1 MGPKAQATDSKAQAK
16 AAASVKKEESKAKA
30 VKEEEESDEEEEEE
44 EQWWEMENAEFSSR
58 GEKRWTTLKHNG
70 VLFPPEYVPHGIPIR
85 YNGANFAMTPEEEEV
100 ATMFAVMKESDYYR
114 NEQFRKNFFSSWK
127 AILDKRPHPIENLNL
142 CDFEA
147 IWLWFQR
154 NREIKLAKTKEEKK
168 KEKAENEALVAP
180 YKFCYWDGKKE
191 QVANFRVEPPG
202 LFRGRGKHP
211 LQGFLKLRVQP
222 EDVTINIGEGEEI
235 PKPPAGHKWGKIQHD
250 NTVTWLAMWRDSVC
264 GNFKYV
270 MLAASSAVKGM
281 SDMMK
286 FEKARKLKDHIE
298 SIRESYTKDF
308 KSTEA
313 FIRQRAVAMY
323 FIDKLALRVGNEKG
337 EQEADT
343 VGCCSLRVEHVIPQ
357 DNNML
362 LFDFP
367 GKDSI
372 QYFNTVEVLPI
383 VHSLVTRFRVGKENG
398 DQIFD
403 QLSPGQL
410 NKHLN
415 SIMPGLTAKV
425 FRTYNAS
432 ITLQQ
437 YFDENAI
444 DKKMSEADK
453 LAYFNTANTRVAV
466 LCNHQKAV
474 SKGHSKQ
481 MMQVGSKIDNIKE
494 YISRLEKVANTKN
507 EEKALKEFYA
517 QEDKVQRDWLTAY
530 GTPEQIKEYD
540 ELVESRGTKR
550 PRSTT
555 KKEESDDDET
565 IASVLAKGKKGSTAA
580 PPAKKVK
587 VEDTKP
593 SKKAPPPPPKK
604 AADKKKASAGKKNAK
619 DEDSDDDTPLAAL

>member
-1 MGPKAQATDSKAQAK
+1 M
-16 AAASVKKEESKAKA
+16 
-30 VKEEEESDEEEEEE
+30 
-44 EQWWEMENAEFSSR
+44 
-58 GEKRWTTLKHNG
+58 
-70 VLFPPEYVPHGIPIR
+70 PP
-85 YNGANFAMTPEEEEV
+85 
-100 ATMFAVMKESDYYR
+100 
-114 NEQFRKNFFSSWK
+114 
-127 AILDKRPHPIENLNL
+127 L
-142 CDFEA
+142 
-147 IWLWFQR
+147 
-154 NREIKLAKTKEEKK
+154 
-168 KEKAENEALVAP
+168 
-180 YKFCYWDGKKE
+180 
-191 QVANFRVEPPG
+191 
-202 LFRGRGKHP
+202 
-211 LQGFLKLRVQP
+211 
-222 EDVTINIGEGEEI
+222 
-235 PKPPAGHKWGKIQHD
+235 
-250 NTVTWLAMWRDSVC
+250 
-264 GNFKYV
+264 
-270 MLAASSAVKGM
+270 
-281 SDMMK
+281 
-286 FEKARKLKDHIE
+286 
-298 SIRESYTKDF
+298 
-308 KSTEA
+308 
-313 FIRQRAVAMY
+313 
-323 FIDKLALRVGNEKG
+323 
-337 EQEADT
+337 
-343 VGCCSLRVEHVIPQ
+343 
-357 DNNML
+357 
-362 LFDFP
+362 
-367 GKDSI
+367 
-372 QYFNTVEVLPI
+372 
-383 VHSLVTRFRVGKENG
+383 
-398 DQIFD
+398 
-403 QLSPGQL
+403 
-410 NKHLN
+410 
-415 SIMPGLTAKV
+415 
-425 FRTYNAS
+425 
-432 ITLQQ
+432 LQQ